1 MTNAAW
7 LSAVRR
13 YMAVSLLGHA
23 VWEVVQLPLF
33 TLWQDAPPW
42 TVAFATLHCLGGD
55 LAIASTVLVAALV
68 LAGRHDWPSGGAARV
83 AVLVLTFGGAYTGWS
98 EYSNAIVRQTWTY
111 TSAMPL
117 VPWLGIGVTPLL
129 QWLVI
134 PALALRAASRLSGT
148 RILR

>member
-42 TVAFATLHCLGGD
+42 TVAFAALHCLGGD

-129 QWLVI
+129 QWLII
-134 PALALRAASRLSGT
+134 PALALRAASR
-148 RILR
+148 